1 MKRDEDIKRRT
12 LLTVLAGATSFASST
27 PAAVSGQPEK
37 IVFVFDR
44 HTISVTLID
53 NPTSRAL
60 VALLPLT
67 LTIEDYAHNEK
78 IARLPKRL
86 PTTGAEPF
94 AGEAPGDLCYF
105 TPWGNLAFFYGAYRY
120 SPGLIRIGTID
131 GNIAPL
137 LSKGAYNLTIR
148 R

>member
-1 MKRDEDIKRRT
+1 MKREENIKRRA
-12 LLTVLAGATSFASST
+12 LLTALAGATSFASSSLAT
-27 PAAVSGQPEK
+27 DRRRPDK
-37 IVFVFDR
+37 IVFAFNGQM
-44 HTISVTLID
+44 ISVTLID

-60 VALLPLT
+60 VALLPLS

-78 IARLPKRL
+78 IVRLPVRL

-94 AGEAPGDLCYF
+94 AAESSGDLCYF
-105 TPWGNLAFFYGAYRY
+105 APWGNLALFYDAYRY
-120 SPGLIRIGTID
+120 SPGLIRIGKID

-137 LSKGAYNLTIR
+137 LNRGAYNLSIR

>member
-1 MKRDEDIKRRT
+1 MKRDENIKRRT
-12 LLTVLAGATSFASST
+12 LLTALAGATSFASST
-27 PAAVSGQPEK
+27 PAALSRQPDK

-60 VALLPLT
+60 VALLPLR

-78 IARLPKRL
+78 IVRLPKRL

-94 AGEAPGDLCYF
+94 TGEAPGDLCYF
-105 TPWGNLAFFYGAYRY
+105 APWGNPAFFYDAYRY
-120 SPGLIRIGTID
+120 SPGLIRIGKID
-131 GNIAPL
+131 GRIAPL
-137 LSKGAYNLTIR
+137 LNKGTYKLTIR